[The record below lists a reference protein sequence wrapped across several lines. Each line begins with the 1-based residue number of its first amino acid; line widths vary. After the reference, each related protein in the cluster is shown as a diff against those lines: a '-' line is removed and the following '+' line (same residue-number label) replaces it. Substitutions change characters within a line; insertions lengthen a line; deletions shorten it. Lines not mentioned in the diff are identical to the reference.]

1 MADNTLISLPSAD
14 TLLIAFRIGGLW
26 LEITGSS
33 PVLSHHRKLKV
44 LRD

>member
-14 TLLIAFRIGGLW
+14 TLLFAFRIGGLW
-26 LEITGSS
+26 LAITGSS